1 MKAKIKCSPMSLLC
15 VRKYDSLTL
24 LTLPKCFVCLIFAN
38 PFNLSYLLS
47 ICAVYPELTVIVGA
61 TQQKGRILGIAT
73 VVLLSLPPFFQSALF
88 YSFSLHILKLSCY
101 RYHPFSNL
109 LSSILFFL
117 FYSTVLAFLTI
128 VLMQAC
134 ISMFRITAV
143 LLLNFLCNLC
153 TLFCSILFQCCPD
166 ISATFFASPPAHHY
180 VDTSQECLRQQ
191 HMGTQTQ
198 QLFHLR
204 NPEKSHVTKTQVF
217 PI

>member
-1 MKAKIKCSPMSLLC
+1 M
-15 VRKYDSLTL
+15 
-24 LTLPKCFVCLIFAN
+24 
-38 PFNLSYLLS
+38 
-47 ICAVYPELTVIVGA
+47 TVIA
-61 TQQKGRILGIAT
+61 APPSRGRIWHHLGIAT

-143 LLLNFLCNLC
+143 LLASLTFYAIY
-153 TLFCSILFQCCPD
+153 SILFQCCPD
-166 ISATFFASPPAHHY
+166 ISATFFAAPAAHHY

-191 HMGTQTQ
+191 HMGTQIQ

-204 NPEKSHVTKTQVF
+204 NPEKVPRDKNSSFSDLKKRRF
-217 PI
+217 SKLKNR

>member
-1 MKAKIKCSPMSLLC
+1 MASFGYRHNCPPIAT
-15 VRKYDSLTL
+15 TL
-24 LTLPKCFVCLIFAN
+24 LANCFVL
-38 PFNLSYLLS
+38 
-47 ICAVYPELTVIVGA
+47 
-61 TQQKGRILGIAT
+61 
-73 VVLLSLPPFFQSALF
+73 FFFLN
-88 YSFSLHILKLSCY
+88 YILKLSCY

-153 TLFCSILFQCCPD
+153 TLFYSILFQCCPD
-166 ISATFFASPPAHHY
+166 ISATFFAAPAAHHY

-191 HMGTQTQ
+191 HMGTQT
-198 QLFHLR
+198 LT
-204 NPEKSHVTKTQVF
+204 NPDPATFS
-217 PI
+217 P

>member
-1 MKAKIKCSPMSLLC
+1 MSLLC

-38 PFNLSYLLS
+38 PFNLSCLLS

-61 TQQKGRILGIAT
+61 TQQQGRIWHHLGIAT

-128 VLMQAC
+128 VLMQVC
-134 ISMFRITAV
+134 I
-143 LLLNFLCNLC
+143 
-153 TLFCSILFQCCPD
+153 
-166 ISATFFASPPAHHY
+166 
-180 VDTSQECLRQQ
+180 
-191 HMGTQTQ
+191 
-198 QLFHLR
+198 
-204 NPEKSHVTKTQVF
+204 
-217 PI
+217 